1 MRPIKFRGET
11 FSGELVYGDLLQHE
25 NKTAICTSAYALV
38 FYAATKKGVQCVVNV
53 KPESVA
59 QFVGYDVEG
68 QEVYEGDELKAGR
81 YGEDGRAKIFCS
93 IDAYDFR
100 FGARFD
106 NYKLKK

>member
-11 FSGELVYGDLLQHE
+11 FCGEFIFGDVVHYDDGEVAITNGFE
-25 NKTAICTSAYALV
+25 NR
-38 FYAATKKGVQCVVNV
+38 FV
-53 KPESVA
+53 KPTSVA
-59 QFVGYDVEG
+59 QFVGYDVDG

-81 YGEDGRAKIFCS
+81 YGEDGRAEIFCS